1 MKRRIKASVA
11 VLLSISISIGAQAA
25 TFGIHAGSAHF
36 PSGNYQ
42 NNFNP
47 GMYLRTD
54 DGITFG
60 TYYNTLRRVSFYAG
74 YTFEYGPVGLLGG
87 LITGY
92 QPKIIDGL
100 SYGQGKALTPMV
112 AASLKLPPLGGFK
125 PMLMLV
131 PPFRSS
137 PAVFHIAFEH
147 RF

>member
-1 MKRRIKASVA
+1 MKRRIKFAVA
-11 VLLSISISIGAQAA
+11 AFVGAFISHGAQAA
-25 TFGIHAGSAHF
+25 TFGIHVGSAHV
-36 PSGNYQ
+36 PGGAYQ

-47 GMYLRTD
+47 GVYLRTD
-54 DGITFG
+54 DGITIG

-74 YTFEYGPVGLLGG
+74 YTVEYGPVGLLGG
-87 LITGY
+87 LVTGY
-92 QPKIIDGL
+92 QPKLIDGL
-100 SYGQGKALTPMV
+100 SYGQGKTLTPML

-137 PAVFHIAFEH
+137 PAVLHLAFEH

>member
-1 MKRRIKASVA
+1 MKRYIEPLAA
-11 VLLSISISIGAQAA
+11 ACIG
-25 TFGIHAGSAHF
+25 TFTSCSALALTLGIHAGSAHF
-36 PSGNYQ
+36 PGGNYQ

-54 DGITFG
+54 DGMTFG

-100 SYGQGKALTPMV
+100 TYGQGKALTPMV

-137 PAVFHIAFEH
+137 PVVFHLAFEH

>member
-1 MKRRIKASVA
+1 MKCFIGAAIVA
-11 VLLSISISIGAQAA
+11 FAGCTAQAA

-36 PSGNYQ
+36 PGGSYQ

-47 GMYLRTD
+47 GVYLRTD
-54 DGITFG
+54 DGITIG

-74 YTFEYGPVGLLGG
+74 YTFEYGPVGVLGG

-92 QPKIIDGL
+92 QPKLIDGL
-100 SYGQGKALTPMV
+100 SYGQGKALTPML

-137 PAVFHIAFEH
+137 PAVLHIAFEH
-147 RF
+147 KF